1 MKPGSGVRFRVGDDA
16 LLCRYTLFHS
26 IVDAFGDELD
36 SFIKGHDLRCV
47 LLSPVKKRAVRFLL
61 EATDSTAGFNA
72 GFGAGFKARL
82 KAAGFAAGPAAG
94 FAAGFK
100 AGILGKGSS
109 AVGAESVGIAI
120 RTPLGFLEAQLFH
133 FCSAVSVQRLRP
145 LSFDTQPVSHHRG
158 CSMQCVAPSS
168 FLLYVFPCQWMSP
181 QGGQRP
187 GQHKRHTNEDALT
200 MFYNMD
206 IHQNQPH

>member
-47 LLSPVKKRAVRFLL
+47 LLSPVKKRVVRFLL

-82 KAAGFAAGPAAG
+82 KAAGFAAGLAAG
-94 FAAGFK
+94 FAAGIIGTGF
-100 AGILGKGSS
+100 S
-109 AVGAESVGIAI
+109 AVGAKSVGIAI
-120 RTPLGFLEAQLFH
+120 RTPLGPFSGTAVLFL
-133 FCSAVSVQRLRP
+133 
-145 LSFDTQPVSHHRG
+145 
-158 CSMQCVAPSS
+158 
-168 FLLYVFPCQWMSP
+168 
-181 QGGQRP
+181 
-187 GQHKRHTNEDALT
+187 
-200 MFYNMD
+200 
-206 IHQNQPH
+206 